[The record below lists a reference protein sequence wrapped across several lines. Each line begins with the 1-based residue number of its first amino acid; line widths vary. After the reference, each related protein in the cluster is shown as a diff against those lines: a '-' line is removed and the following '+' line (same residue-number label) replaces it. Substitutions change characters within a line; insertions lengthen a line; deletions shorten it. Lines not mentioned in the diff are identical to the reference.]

1 MEVIKKIQTI
11 ASILFELKSQIAII
25 LCLFCVINVLLSI
38 VILNKSTKNTN
49 TINNSRNIQDEQNKL
64 NCSCFQKKEETKK
77 KY

>member
-25 LCLFCVINVLLSI
+25 LCLFCMINVLLSI

-49 TINNSRNIQDEQNKL
+49 NKGNKIN
-64 NCSCFQKKEETKK
+64 
-77 KY
+77 